1 MSDTV
6 KVIIQAKATV
16 KFRKTVEMKKADYDK
31 YLQICAEW
39 SSTREVE
46 EQIKEI
52 AFKYDFA
59 VFDDDIEDIDDPE
72 DIEFELVK

>member
-6 KVIIQAKATV
+6 KVIIQAEATV
-16 KFRKTVEMKKADYDK
+16 KFKKTVQMEKADYDK

-39 SSTREVE
+39 SSAREVE

-52 AFKYDFA
+52 AFRYN
-59 VFDDDIEDIDDPE
+59 FDGGGDDIEDIGEPE

>member
-6 KVIIQAKATV
+6 KVIIQAEATV
-16 KFRKTVEMKKADYDK
+16 KFKKTVQMEKADYDK

-39 SSTREVE
+39 SSAREVE

-52 AFKYDFA
+52 AFKYN
-59 VFDDDIEDIDDPE
+59 FDSGGDDIEDIGEPE

>member
-1 MSDTV
+1 MSNTV
-6 KVIIQAKATV
+6 RVVITARATAI
-16 KFRKTVEMKKADYDK
+16 FSKTVQMEKADYDK
-31 YLQICAEW
+31 YLQICEEW

-52 AFKYDFA
+52 ALKYDF
-59 VFDDDIEDIDDPE
+59 DDGGDDIEDIGEPE

>member
-6 KVIIQAKATV
+6 KVIIQAEATV

-31 YLQICAEW
+31 YLQICEEW
-39 SSTREVE
+39 SSAREVE
-46 EQIKEI
+46 KQIKEI
-52 AFKYDFA
+52 ALKYDF
-59 VFDDDIEDIDDPE
+59 DDGGDDIEDIGEPE

>member
-6 KVIIQAKATV
+6 TVDIRARATAGLS
-16 KFRKTVEMKKADYDK
+16 KTVEMEKADYEK
-31 YLQICAEW
+31 YLQICKER
-39 SSTREVE
+39 SSARDIE

-52 AFKYDFA
+52 ALKYDFA

>member
-6 KVIIQAKATV
+6 KVIIQAEATV
-16 KFRKTVEMKKADYDK
+16 KFKKTVQMEKADYDK

-39 SSTREVE
+39 SSAREVE

-52 AFKYDFA
+52 AFKYN
-59 VFDDDIEDIDDPE
+59 FDGGGDDIENIGEPE
-72 DIEFELVK
+72 DIEIELVK

>member
-6 KVIIQAKATV
+6 KVIIQAESTV
-16 KFRKTVEMKKADYDK
+16 KFKKTVQMEKADYDK

-39 SSTREVE
+39 SSAREVE

-52 AFKYDFA
+52 AFKYN
-59 VFDDDIEDIDDPE
+59 FDGGGDDIEDIGEPE

>member
-6 KVIIQAKATV
+6 KVIIQAEATV
-16 KFRKTVEMKKADYDK
+16 KFKKTVQMEKADYDK

-39 SSTREVE
+39 SSAREVE

-52 AFKYDFA
+52 AFKYN
-59 VFDDDIEDIDDPE
+59 FDGGGDDIEDIGEPE

>member
-1 MSDTV
+1 MSNTV
-6 KVIIQAKATV
+6 RVVITARATAK
-16 KFRKTVEMKKADYDK
+16 FSKTVQMEKTDYDK

-72 DIEFELVK
+72 YIEFELVK

>member
-6 KVIIQAKATV
+6 KVIIQAEATV
-16 KFRKTVEMKKADYDK
+16 KFKKTVQMEKADYDK
-31 YLQICAEW
+31 YLQTCAEW
-39 SSTREVE
+39 SSAREVE

-52 AFKYDFA
+52 AFRYN
-59 VFDDDIEDIDDPE
+59 FDGGGDDIEDIDEPE

>member
-1 MSDTV
+1 MSNTV
-6 KVIIQAKATV
+6 RVVITARATAK
-16 KFRKTVEMKKADYDK
+16 FSKTVQMEKTDYDK

-72 DIEFELVK
+72 YIEFEIVK

>member
-6 KVIIQAKATV
+6 KVIIQAEATV
-16 KFRKTVEMKKADYDK
+16 KFKKTVQMEKADYDK
-31 YLQICAEW
+31 YLQTCAEW
-39 SSTREVE
+39 SSAREVE

-52 AFKYDFA
+52 AFKYN
-59 VFDDDIEDIDDPE
+59 FDGGGDDIEDIGEPE

>member
-6 KVIIQAKATV
+6 KVIIQAEATV
-16 KFRKTVEMKKADYDK
+16 KFRKTVEMEKADYDK
-31 YLQICAEW
+31 YLEVCEEW
-39 SSTREVE
+39 QSDLEVE

-52 AFKYDFA
+52 ANKYGFFGDG
-59 VFDDDIEDIDDPE
+59 EDIKDIGEPE

>member
-6 KVIIQAKATV
+6 TVDIRARATARYS
-16 KFRKTVEMKKADYDK
+16 KIVEMEKADYDK

-39 SSTREVE
+39 SSAREVE

-52 AFKYDFA
+52 ALKYDFV
-59 VFDDDIEDIDDPE
+59 VFDDNIEDIGEPE

>member
-6 KVIIQAKATV
+6 KVIIQAEATV
-16 KFRKTVEMKKADYDK
+16 KFKKTVQMEKADYDK

-39 SSTREVE
+39 SSAREVE

-52 AFKYDFA
+52 AFKYN
-59 VFDDDIEDIDDPE
+59 FDGGGDDVEDIGEPE
-72 DIEFELVK
+72 DIEIELVK

>member
-6 KVIIQAKATV
+6 KVIIQAEATV
-16 KFRKTVEMKKADYDK
+16 KFKKTVQMEKADYDK

-39 SSTREVE
+39 SSAREVE

-52 AFKYDFA
+52 AFKYN
-59 VFDDDIEDIDDPE
+59 FDGGGDDIEDIDEPE

>member
-6 KVIIQAKATV
+6 KVIIQAEATV
-16 KFRKTVEMKKADYDK
+16 KFRKTVEMEKADYDK
-31 YLQICAEW
+31 YLQICEEW

-52 AFKYDFA
+52 ALKYDF
-59 VFDDDIEDIDDPE
+59 DDGGDDIEDIGEPE